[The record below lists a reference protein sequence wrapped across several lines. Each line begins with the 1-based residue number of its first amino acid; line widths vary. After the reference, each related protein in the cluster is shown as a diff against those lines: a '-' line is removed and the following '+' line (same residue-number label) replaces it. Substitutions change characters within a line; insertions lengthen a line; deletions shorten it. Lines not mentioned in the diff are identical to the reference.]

1 MIKKYFLIISLFICF
16 NLNAAEIKIISDK
29 PGDGKKIVYHSWVQ
43 IEYTGLFENGKI
55 FDTNVGK
62 NRPLV
67 VQMGMKEVIPGFEQ
81 GIMGT
86 TKGTKR
92 KIKIPA
98 ELAYGE
104 KGGGEVIPP
113 NTDLIFEFEI
123 IDVLD
128 PHYKIINSEELIE
141 QINNNAVALDIR
153 LANQWEKGV
162 IKGTFQETAFNK
174 DGKFNV
180 YLMDK
185 VRALAAEESQNIEII
200 FISQDGKTAAILGNA
215 FAEDLGFTNVLLNIF
230 KIRVKINQTVDE
242 IIKFN
247 PDILFSIDS
256 PDFTL
261 RVAERVKKINTNIKT
276 IHYVAPQ
283 VWVWRKNRVKKIKKF
298 IDHMLLLFNF
308 EKKYFEEE
316 NIKNTFVGHPLIEN
330 IKKSQTII
338 ENILWHHII
347 I

>member
-1 MIKKYFLIISLFICF
+1 MNKFFLIISLLICF
-16 NLNAAEIKIISDK
+16 NLNATEIEIISDK
-29 PGDGKKIVYHSWVQ
+29 PGEGKKIIHHSWVQ
-43 IEYTGLFENGKI
+43 IEYTGSFDSGEV

-81 GIMGT
+81 GIIGT

-104 KGGGEVIPP
+104 KGGGDIIPP

-128 PHYKIINSEELIE
+128 PHYKMIDSEELI
-141 QINNNAVALDIR
+141 QKINNNSVALDIR
-153 LANQWEKGV
+153 LESQWENGV

-185 VRALAAEESQNIEII
+185 VRALAAEESQNIDIV
-200 FISQDGKTAAILGNA
+200 FISHDGETAAILGNA
-215 FAEDLGFTNVLLNIF
+215 FAEDLGFKNVSVF
-230 KIRVKINQTVDE
+230 KGGIVQW
-242 IIKFN
+242 IKEGRE
-247 PDILFSIDS
+247 LVSH
-256 PDFTL
+256 
-261 RVAERVKKINTNIKT
+261 KK
-276 IHYVAPQ
+276 
-283 VWVWRKNRVKKIKKF
+283 
-298 IDHMLLLFNF
+298 
-308 EKKYFEEE
+308 E
-316 NIKNTFVGHPLIEN
+316 N
-330 IKKSQTII
+330 
-338 ENILWHHII
+338 
-347 I
+347 